1 VKYSLFIMVVVFVM
15 LERLEKQPGTTL
27 AAFPPQIF
35 AGTAFVSWF
44 HVSLPP
50 P

>member
-1 VKYSLFIMVVVFVM
+1 LVGVLVVSVC
-15 LERLEKQPGTTL
+15 LDKRPGVTP
-27 AAFPPQIF
+27 AGFPLPIF
-35 AGTAFVSWF
+35 AGTAYVSWF